1 LRNRGWLAQTT
12 QLSSFVINFSEEDE
26 PMPNTLAEQ
35 FISITTPLG
44 EDALVLQKFTGQEG
58 ISQLFNFQLELV
70 SEKAPVKL
78 ESIVGQNV
86 TVSLTQVD
94 GSKRH
99 FNGFVSAFA
108 QTDQDSQFTYYQAEV
123 VPWLWFLSHTSDS
136 RIFQNKTILE
146 ILTQVF
152 QDFGFRDFRSA
163 LRGTYE
169 RHEVVVQY
177 RETEFNFI
185 SRLMEKEGIFYFFE
199 HEQGRHTLVVADN
212 PAAHPVLPVTPTV
225 PYQPGDGA
233 GGDVVTRLTLK
244 REWHPGKYAMNDY
257 NFEIPASSL
266 EVALASTVE
275 IGGNHRYKLYEHP
288 GDYRRKP
295 QGDALARIRM
305 QEIESI
311 SQMVNGTSSCRAM
324 APGYR
329 FALTGH
335 DRPELN
341 QDYVITQVHHE
352 AKVSDGAGTET
363 YTNKFMTI
371 PRSVPFRPLRLTPQ
385 PVFRGPESG
394 VVVGPKGEEIYV
406 DEYGRVKVQFYW
418 DREGKEMKIARRGF
432 ESPNPGQANNGEHC
446 LSHG

>member
-1 LRNRGWLAQTT
+1 
-12 QLSSFVINFSEEDE
+12 
-26 PMPNTLAEQ
+26 MPNTLAEQ

-199 HEQGRHTLVVADN
+199 HEQGKT
-212 PAAHPVLPVTPTV
+212 
-225 PYQPGDGA
+225 Y
-233 GGDVVTRLTLK
+233 
-244 REWHPGKYAMNDY
+244 
-257 NFEIPASSL
+257 
-266 EVALASTVE
+266 
-275 IGGNHRYKLYEHP
+275 
-288 GDYRRKP
+288 
-295 QGDALARIRM
+295 
-305 QEIESI
+305 
-311 SQMVNGTSSCRAM
+311 SCHSR
-324 APGYR
+324 
-329 FALTGH
+329 
-335 DRPELN
+335 
-341 QDYVITQVHHE
+341 
-352 AKVSDGAGTET
+352 
-363 YTNKFMTI
+363 
-371 PRSVPFRPLRLTPQ
+371 
-385 PVFRGPESG
+385 
-394 VVVGPKGEEIYV
+394 
-406 DEYGRVKVQFYW
+406 
-418 DREGKEMKIARRGF
+418 
-432 ESPNPGQANNGEHC
+432 
-446 LSHG
+446 